1 MVYKI
6 IKHKKII
13 VYLYSYI
20 MIKLTTAKRHFEFR
34 LSFLE
39 NGARETGK
47 KLHNHQVIFT
57 VYTLMDCSPSPT
69 SARKIVAG

>member
-20 MIKLTTAKRHFEFR
+20 KLTTVKRHFEFR

-47 KLHNHQVIFT
+47 IMRHHKVNFT
-57 VYTLMDCSPSPT
+57 VYTLMDCSSSPI